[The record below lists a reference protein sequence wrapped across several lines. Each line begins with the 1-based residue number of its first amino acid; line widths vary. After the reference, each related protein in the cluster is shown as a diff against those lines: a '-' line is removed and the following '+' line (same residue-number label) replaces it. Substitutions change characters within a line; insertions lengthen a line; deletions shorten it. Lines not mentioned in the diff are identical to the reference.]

1 MRVSSL
7 SFMNLS
13 SQSMRRLESKDG
25 PQDKI
30 PISKPT
36 YQRPKHDRVYCKQCD
51 DHPDGFRGEHE
62 FRRHQDRQH
71 PKPVK
76 KWVCVQPQQGLPDIV
91 KPFIPLSKCKACTKQ
106 KRKYRAYY
114 NAAAHLRRAHFR
126 PTTKEE
132 RKRGGYPGG
141 GWPSMADL
149 KVYMME
155 VEEPATDFPLTVA
168 QQQEEDESSDPLLD
182 LDEHLISDMMH
193 QDQMMYQQ
201 QMAGWQQNPGQ
212 QPPQSIASITTPQ
225 QQFDHQSQGPAKDPL
240 QGWYNGEDRPWI
252 PKGIPRK
259 EDSIQ
264 RIVPQ
269 QKSLQEW
276 YSNEDGPWIPKGIPR
291 KEDSIQRIVPQQQF
305 DYQSQGP
312 AKDPLQGW
320 YSNEDRPWIPKG
332 IPRKED
338 SIQRIVPQQQSDNQA
353 QGPDRDPIK
362 EWYTSN
368 EGPWVLKETPEE
380 GNDAYKITTQR
391 EMVQQEVPPLQSQ
404 NLGHGQSMMYEG
416 YFAKFLK
423 LEEQNKQNLQRRR
436 EELANREAS
445 PEQQYTTTPVGPPN
459 VSTPAQSTAMSG
471 ATARPV
477 KLPKHL
483 QAQQEA
489 HYTFERQQT
498 QRGQQGVSY
507 DSLLSDST
515 SL

>member
-1 MRVSSL
+1 
-7 SFMNLS
+7 
-13 SQSMRRLESKDG
+13 
-25 PQDKI
+25 
-30 PISKPT
+30 
-36 YQRPKHDRVYCKQCD
+36 
-51 DHPDGFRGEHE
+51 
-62 FRRHQDRQH
+62 
-71 PKPVK
+71 
-76 KWVCVQPQQGLPDIV
+76 
-91 KPFIPLSKCKACTKQ
+91 
-106 KRKYRAYY
+106 
-114 NAAAHLRRAHFR
+114 
-126 PTTKEE
+126 
-132 RKRGGYPGG
+132 
-141 GWPSMADL
+141 MADL

-276 YSNEDGPWIPKGIPR
+276 YSNEDG
-291 KEDSIQRIVPQQQF
+291 
-305 DYQSQGP
+305 
-312 AKDPLQGW
+312 
-320 YSNEDRPWIPKG
+320 PWIPKG